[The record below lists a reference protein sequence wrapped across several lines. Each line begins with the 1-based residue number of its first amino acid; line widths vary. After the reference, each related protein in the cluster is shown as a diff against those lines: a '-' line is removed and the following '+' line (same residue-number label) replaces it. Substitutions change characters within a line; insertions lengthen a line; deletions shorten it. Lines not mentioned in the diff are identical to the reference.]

1 MIPSITRLDIVQDRF
16 AYTTNEIITVNASQL
31 CEEIIAHDKL
41 KYRYKLLESRV
52 ELLTSLLQAP
62 SKQDYRY
69 IDLRV

>member
-1 MIPSITRLDIVQDRF
+1 MIPTATRLDILNDRF
-16 AYTTNEIITVNASQL
+16 AYTSDEIITVNASHL

-62 SKQDYRY
+62 SKPDYRY
-69 IDLRV
+69 VDLRT